1 MESQIQQALTYPSQA
16 YAQSFFAKLPTDAR
30 FLQVTHQK
38 FVPSSTIDSSTIEF
52 CLDRYDAANCIMI
65 QDTYC
70 EVTCVIV
77 QKDNVTLPL
86 TTAKVSVVNNVLHS
100 LFESVRLIINDV
112 PIRLTTQH
120 SFDNS

>member
-1 MESQIQQALTYPSQA
+1 MESQIQQSLTYPSQA
-16 YAQSFFAKLPTDAR
+16 YAQSFFAKYPIDAR

-38 FVPSSTIDSSTIEF
+38 FVPTSSIDSSTIEF

-86 TTAKVSVVNNVLHS
+86 KTAKISVVNKS
-100 LFESVRLIINDV
+100 L
-112 PIRLTTQH
+112 
-120 SFDNS
+120 